1 MDAGDSNAV
10 LIRRLIL
17 TNVGCIG
24 SVGSQYDR
32 WTGNIANVH
41 FTGGIAEVEDI
52 VGNQAGIA
60 LAKTVTRSQAFFTV
74 LSANSILTRV
84 EFDVPPPGR
93 MVIVGVA
100 ARLAKVKGEAPF
112 DVAN

>member
-17 TNVGCIG
+17 TNVGGVG

-52 VGNQAGIA
+52 VGNQAGIG
-60 LAKTVTRSQAFFTV
+60 VGQDSDSEPSV
-74 LSANSILTRV
+74 LHRV
-84 EFDVPPPGR
+84 IGEFDFDAGR
-93 MVIVGVA
+93 IRCPTAWENGDRRRGGEVGE
-100 ARLAKVKGEAPF
+100 G
-112 DVAN
+112 